1 MVFSVGTVHSKGQVL
16 LDEIPALW
24 PLAHFELAVCS
35 ERMRNPK
42 AAIANY
48 SEFVSL

>member
-1 MVFSVGTVHSKGQVL
+1 
-16 LDEIPALW
+16 
-24 PLAHFELAVCS
+24 VCS

-48 SEFVSL
+48 SKFVSLWSEADEQIPQVHEARTRLAALNASQP